1 MGIPFHP
8 ASNVVDLVFIPRANR
23 AQRERLP
30 ESSTMAPKAKKP
42 APTAAHPPY
51 EKMIK
56 SAIVAL
62 KDRTGSSL
70 PAITKYMKANYSLND
85 NFPKTLSVILK
96 KFVASGKLVKVK
108 ASYKLGS
115 LKTEAKPKKKTVVKK
130 KAAPAKKKK
139 AAKKTAKKKAAKKKV
154 VKKKK

>member
-130 KAAPAKKKK
+130 KAPKKKV
-139 AAKKTAKKKAAKKKV
+139 AKKKAPKKTTAPKKKKV